1 MVELVDKGGDL
12 LIRLAEIKS
21 GALGLRSL
29 CFSKEPSLHSSNSF
43 FKPNDFAE

>member
-29 CFSKEPSLHSSNSF
+29 CFSKEPSPPSLQF
-43 FKPNDFAE
+43 VFQTK